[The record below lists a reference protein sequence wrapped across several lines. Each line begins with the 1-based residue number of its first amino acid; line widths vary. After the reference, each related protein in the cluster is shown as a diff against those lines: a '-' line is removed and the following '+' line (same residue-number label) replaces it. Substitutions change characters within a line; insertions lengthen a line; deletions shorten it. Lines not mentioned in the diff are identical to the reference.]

1 MAAGFSQCG
10 AVSALTF
17 CKNGLLR
24 CLLLFVVC
32 LIRAELCTFSVNS
45 GPQGTACCPRN
56 GNCKNVK
63 GRIWAGSK
71 AWRGLELCFW
81 GCVLWLGM
89 QTCSVHLLGL
99 RAKQE
104 LQNM

>member
-17 CKNGLLR
+17 CKNGLLK

-45 GPQGTACCPRN
+45 GPQGT

-81 GCVLWLGM
+81 GCVLW
-89 QTCSVHLLGL
+89 
-99 RAKQE
+99 
-104 LQNM
+104 